1 MLDKFL
7 RKKKA
12 ARNDV
17 VKYREIFD
25 RNQILL
31 AEYIETGKMEDSS
44 VPLPEGRYPWEHLY
58 GYLTIP
64 ECNWETAAEVTF
76 IQSARVDYPLL
87 MRSLAYG
94 YIQTAL
100 DYYRLHH
107 FFARFG
113 REMKCAIAAHSI
125 FRLCFAELAGLDKE
139 ARQLYQVFSTGYK
152 RDWFIRSNSHIGDV
166 LLLIYSRYLEKQH
179 LEQKRLENLDLEKR
193 GLERPEYGETLDPRV
208 DDFAYPDVLAHWD
221 STDLKQVT
229 AVLQRLCD
237 EQVAQAAS
245 PPSKFFTE
253 FKTGNWCYI
262 PYPALF
268 VLKLRQ
274 NLGLANPSF
283 SHPGFGELAAL
294 MPTGPMN
301 MVVDEFLEGALT
313 RLRSQGFDEQAFF
326 SLRR

>member
-12 ARNDV
+12 ARNDL
-17 VKYREIFD
+17 VKYQD
-25 RNQILL
+25 VYHYNQGKLQ
-31 AEYIETGKMEDSS
+31 AYVATGKVESA
-44 VPLPEGRYPWEHLY
+44 VALPNGWFPWEQLHV
-58 GYLTIP
+58 LTIP
-64 ECNWETAAEVTF
+64 EFNWVKAAEVTF

-100 DYYRLHH
+100 DYYQLHH

-113 REMKCAIAAHSI
+113 REMDGAIAAHSI
-125 FRLCFAELAGLDKE
+125 FRLCLAELAGLDKE

-166 LLLIYSRYLEKQH
+166 LLLIYSRYLEKRH
-179 LEQKRLENLDLEKR
+179 LEKKRLENLDLEKR
-193 GLERPEYGETLDPRV
+193 GLERPEYGETLEPRV
-208 DDFAYPDVLAHWD
+208 DDFSYPDVLAHWD

-262 PYPALF
+262 PYSALF

-283 SHPGFGELAAL
+283 SHPGFGELTAL

-301 MVVDEFLEGALT
+301 MMVDEFLEGALT

-326 SLRR
+326 ALRR

>member
-12 ARNDV
+12 ARNDL
-17 VKYREIFD
+17 VKYQAVYD
-25 RNQILL
+25 YNQVKLQ
-31 AEYIETGKMEDSS
+31 AYVATGRVESA
-44 VPLPEGRYPWEHLY
+44 VALPDGWFPWEQLHVLS
-58 GYLTIP
+58 IP
-64 ECNWETAAEVTF
+64 EINWETAAEVTF
-76 IQSARVDYPLL
+76 IQSAKVDYPLL

-94 YIQTAL
+94 YMQTAL
-100 DYYRLHH
+100 NYYKQHH
-107 FFARFG
+107 FFGRFG
-113 REMKCAIAAHSI
+113 REKKCGIVAPSI
-125 FRLCFAELAGLDKE
+125 FRLCLAELAGLDKE

-166 LLLIYSRYLEKQH
+166 LLLIYSRYLGKQC
-179 LEQKRLENLDLEKR
+179 LEKR
-193 GLERPEYGETLDPRV
+193 ELERPELGETLDPRV

-221 STDLKQVT
+221 STENERVT

-237 EQVAQAAS
+237 DQVAQAAS
-245 PPSKFFTE
+245 PPSKFFNE
-253 FKTGNWCYI
+253 FDTGNWCYI

-274 NLGLANPSF
+274 NLGLANPHF
-283 SHPGFGELAAL
+283 SHPGFGDLAAL

-301 MVVDEFLEGALT
+301 MVVDEFLAGTLT

-326 SLRR
+326 ALRR

>member
-12 ARNDV
+12 ARNDL
-17 VKYREIFD
+17 VKYQD
-25 RNQILL
+25 VYNYNQGKLQ
-31 AEYIETGKMEDSS
+31 AYVATGKVESA
-44 VPLPEGRYPWEHLY
+44 VALPDDWFPWEQLHV
-58 GYLTIP
+58 LTIP

-113 REMKCAIAAHSI
+113 REMDGAIAAHSI

-166 LLLIYSRYLEKQH
+166 LLLIYSRYLE
-179 LEQKRLENLDLEKR
+179 NLDLETR
-193 GLERPEYGETLDPRV
+193 GLERPEYGESLDPRV

-221 STDLKQVT
+221 STDNECVT

-274 NLGLANPSF
+274 NLGLANLSF
-283 SHPGFGELAAL
+283 SHPGFGELTAL

-326 SLRR
+326 ALRR